1 MPHGTDEA
9 GEGVTAS
16 SPVSGC
22 RLWTVGS
29 SREPREQCIHTWI
42 RRNGLEGGREA
53 RLADGEPGG
62 RDPLGGWHV
71 PNYKPFKCQED
82 SRERNTFRDSQ
93 PTCPEVIF
101 SVLPEG
107 VTENCMR
114 MPHVGKCGSHCWSV
128 TLNIHLILIT
138 CEISVSPF
146 KEEKL
151 VYKN

>member
-16 SPVSGC
+16 SPVSGS
-22 RLWTVGS
+22 RLRTVGS
-29 SREPREQCIHTWI
+29 SGEPREQCVHTWI
-42 RRNGLEGGREA
+42 QRNGLEGGREA

-71 PNYKPFKCQED
+71 PNYKPFNCQED
-82 SRERNTFRDSQ
+82 SRERNTFHDSQ